1 MRYAH
6 VEADFSDVSE
16 MGAVALGSGLLL
28 HHCGRTGPAH
38 ASG

>member
-16 MGAVALGSGLLL
+16 MGTVALGSGLLL
-28 HHCGRTGPAH
+28 HCGRTGPAH

>member
-16 MGAVALGSGLLL
+16 MGTVALGSGLLL
-28 HHCGRTGPAH
+28 HCGRTGAAH
-38 ASG
+38 ASR